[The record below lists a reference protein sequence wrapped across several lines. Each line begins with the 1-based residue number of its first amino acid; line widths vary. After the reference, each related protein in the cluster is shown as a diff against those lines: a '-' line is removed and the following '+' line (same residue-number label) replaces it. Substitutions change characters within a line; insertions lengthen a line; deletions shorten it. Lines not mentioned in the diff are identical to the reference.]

1 MAAELSA
8 VAHQCTRKRTYAD
21 RAEAKQ
27 AQRAMHRK
35 TGKSYK
41 RYQCPF
47 CGHWHLATRPAKGG

>member
-27 AQRAMHRK
+27 AQRAMHTK
-35 TGKSYK
+35 TGKLYK
-41 RYQCPF
+41 RYSCPF
-47 CGHWHLATRPAKGG
+47 CGRYHLATRGTKGG

>member
-27 AQRAMHRK
+27 AAKAMHGK
-35 TGKSYK
+35 TGKFYK

-47 CGHWHLATRPAKGG
+47 CGRYHLATRGTKGG